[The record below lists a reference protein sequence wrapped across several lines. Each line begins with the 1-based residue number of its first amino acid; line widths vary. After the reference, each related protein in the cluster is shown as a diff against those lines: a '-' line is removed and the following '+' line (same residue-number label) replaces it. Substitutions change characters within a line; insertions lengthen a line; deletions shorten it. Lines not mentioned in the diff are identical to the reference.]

1 MNGRRSRVARKA
13 ARVNVTELD
22 RQFNSGIASLKQDR
36 DKALAEANTAFETGL
51 TTLKNDRAA
60 ARKTADDAYEEGR
73 TKLLKWLG
81 SKDAKKAAA

>member
-22 RQFNSGIASLKQDR
+22 RQFNSGIASLKQER
-36 DKALAEANTAFETGL
+36 DKALADAGVAYDKGL
-51 TTLKNDRAA
+51 AQLRDDRTA
-60 ARKTADDAYEEGR
+60 ARKAASDTYAEGR

-81 SKDAKKAAA
+81 TKDAKKAAA